1 MTPHELMNQAKRQII
16 TNAKEAAGTRFVGIK
31 FRKSDGTKR
40 SITFNPRD
48 IAGIKGTGK
57 STPGSTCRVR
67 DAVLGEWRSFNLDR
81 VISITVNGTSYN
93 FF

>member
-1 MTPHELMNQAKRQII
+1 MTTPHDLINQAKRQII
-16 TNAKEAAGTRFVGIK
+16 NNAKDAAGTRFVGVK
-31 FRKSDGTKR
+31 FRRSDGSKR
-40 SITFNPRD
+40 SITFNPRNVS
-48 IAGIKGTGK
+48 GIKGTGRPSDK
-57 STPGSTCRVR
+57 TCRVR